1 MIKYK
6 KTIFIIL
13 GVIVFSALVTSVTY
27 AYIVTMT
34 NQGNVHTNTGTLDV
48 DYTISE
54 NITGELL
61 PSSSKDDGL
70 KATATAKITSN
81 SIPAAFNLYINPEVL
96 DGLAVDALKWEVY
109 GYIGNNLSYSNTG
122 NFSNASVGN
131 AIKIVNGYEL
141 TTDITTFNIYIWIDG
156 SLMTESVIGKRFK
169 ANITP
174 DSVPITGEF

>member
-61 PSSSKDDGL
+61 PSSSNKL
-70 KATATAKITSN
+70 
-81 SIPAAFNLYINPEVL
+81 
-96 DGLAVDALKWEVY
+96 
-109 GYIGNNLSYSNTG
+109 
-122 NFSNASVGN
+122 
-131 AIKIVNGYEL
+131 
-141 TTDITTFNIYIWIDG
+141 
-156 SLMTESVIGKRFK
+156 
-169 ANITP
+169 
-174 DSVPITGEF
+174 

>member
-54 NITGELL
+54 NIT
-61 PSSSKDDGL
+61 
-70 KATATAKITSN
+70 
-81 SIPAAFNLYINPEVL
+81 
-96 DGLAVDALKWEVY
+96 
-109 GYIGNNLSYSNTG
+109 
-122 NFSNASVGN
+122 
-131 AIKIVNGYEL
+131 
-141 TTDITTFNIYIWIDG
+141 
-156 SLMTESVIGKRFK
+156 
-169 ANITP
+169 
-174 DSVPITGEF
+174 